1 MKSPFTG
8 NEVILIKEKKKLIFR
23 KDEFTYTHHSYLCE
37 DSNESFTDTEL
48 DTLNLTQVYNQ
59 YLDKYNLPFPEEIIS
74 IRKKYNLPANK
85 MGLSLGFGVNTYRNY
100 ENGEVP
106 SLANA
111 KLIQLAKNPKSFKLL
126 VEESQGVFSD
136 TERTEL
142 LEHIDSIIQ
151 QERKNHFNIDLQNYI
166 FGDSNPD
173 IYTGY
178 KPPSLKKL
186 TEMIVY
192 FTQELNPLKTVM
204 NKLLFY
210 ADFLNFKKTSFS
222 ISGTRYVAIDY
233 GPVPNNFQTIFE
245 KLQKENN
252 FKINTIDYGNGYY
265 GEEFKP
271 IENRVFN
278 PDYFRESEV
287 DTLEEIVKKF
297 SGVSRNEI
305 VKMSHE
311 EEAWIKNFKDGK
323 KLIEYHY
330 SFDLKHV

>member
-8 NEVILIKEKKKLIFR
+8 NEVILIKEKKNLIFR

-37 DSNESFTDTEL
+37 DSKESFTDTEL

-136 TERTEL
+136 IERTEL

-178 KPPSLKKL
+178 KPPSLEKL

-192 FTQELNPLKTVM
+192 FTRELNPLKTVM

-305 VKMSHE
+305 VRMSHE
-311 EEAWIKNFKDGK
+311 EEAWIKNFEDGK
-323 KLIEYHY
+323 KLIKYHY

>member
-8 NEVILIKEKKKLIFR
+8 NEMTLIKEKKSLIFR
-23 KDEFTYTHHSYLCE
+23 KEEFTYTHHSYHCE
-37 DSNESFTDTEL
+37 TSNETFTDTEL

-59 YLDKYNLPFPEEIIS
+59 YLDKYNLPFPEEIIN

-85 MGLSLGFGVNTYRNY
+85 MGLSLGFGVNTYRHY

-111 KLIQLAKNPKSFKLL
+111 KLIQLAKNPKSFKIL
-126 VEESQGVFSD
+126 VEESEGVYSD
-136 TERTEL
+136 LEKIEL
-142 LEHIDSIIQ
+142 IEHIDFLIQ
-151 QERKNHFNIDLQNYI
+151 RERKNHFIIDFQNYI
-166 FGDSNPD
+166 LGDSNPD
-173 IYTGY
+173 IFTGY
-178 KPPSLKKL
+178 KSPNLEKL
-186 TEMIVY
+186 TEMIV
-192 FTQELNPLKTVM
+192 FFAERLNPLKTVM

-252 FKINTIDYGNGYY
+252 FIINNIDYGNGYY
-265 GEEFKP
+265 GEEFRP
-271 IENRVFN
+271 VNNRVFN
-278 PDYFRESEV
+278 SEYFNESELSV
-287 DTLEEIVKKF
+287 LEEIANKF
-297 SGVSRNEI
+297 GSVSRNEI
-305 VKMSHE
+305 VEMSHE
-311 EEAWIKNFKDGK
+311 EEGWIKNFNDGK

-330 SFDLKHV
+330 SFNLKHV